1 MIDRLQIGGNPYHY
15 LQTMYLL
22 NPRTFFAL
30 LFLCT
35 DIFAVDITISPP
47 PGPPFPNGQPGHV
60 PFIAQRCPDIP
71 PGHCCKQRPDNPQA
85 ISFPNKRIIF
95 TGLDALDIASA
106 WANRSAVGGC
116 SGLPIATYAGGGT
129 WQYDVPEGQNEQI
142 IRGGNYFRMPI
153 GSPEANDK
161 GWLSGEGVLGFVWG
175 TGDWWSQTPNPNAWA
190 NLQAAAR
197 AQLGGNFP
205 SDLRAFG
212 PGSKKVRR
220 RANRLIDRGVL
231 AIGRRGLE
239 RKLIGR
245 MDEGLVFCKS
255 PEQTRWPD
263 VITIDGVE
271 YRTQTPQGDIYLSQD
286 GKVLNYTG
294 T

>member
-1 MIDRLQIGGNPYHY
+1 MH
-15 LQTMYLL
+15 LL
-22 NPRTFFAL
+22 NPGSLFSL
-30 LFLCT
+30 LFLAT
-35 DIFAVDITISPP
+35 NILAVDITISPP
-47 PGPPFPNGQPGHV
+47 PGPPFPNGHPGRV
-60 PFIAQRCPDIP
+60 PFIAQRCPGIP
-71 PGHCCKQRPDNPQA
+71 PGHCCKQRPDIPQA
-85 ISFPNKRIIF
+85 TNFPNKRIIF

-106 WANRSAVGGC
+106 WVNRSAVGGC
-116 SGLPIATYAGGGT
+116 YGLPKATYAGGGT
-129 WQYDVPEGQNEQI
+129 WQYDVPEGENDQI
-142 IRGGNYFRMPI
+142 IRGGNYFRVPV
-153 GSPEANDK
+153 GLPGEKDK
-161 GWLSGEGVLGFVWG
+161 GWLNGEGVLGFVWG
-175 TGDWWSQTPNPNAWA
+175 TGDWWSQTPKPNAWA

-205 SDLRAFG
+205 SDLRSFG
-212 PGSKKVRR
+212 PGSRKVRR
-220 RANRLIDRGVL
+220 RGNRVVDLGKL

-239 RKLIGR
+239 RKVITT
-245 MDEGLVFCKS
+245 MDQGVVFCKS